1 MSKEFTRVFLRDDKE
16 TEVEVNFGIASF
28 GCPSNG
34 WDEPGEG
41 PEIEIGTATL
51 IGTDETVDLTD
62 AESSRF
68 HDEVSE
74 NIADYEDD
82 GPDDDYLR
90 DRRIDEALTGGEE

>member
-1 MSKEFTRVFLRDDKE
+1 MSKEFTRVFTREDRE
-16 TEVEVNFGIASF
+16 TEIEVEFSINSF

-41 PEIEIGTATL
+41 PDLDIGRAVL
-51 IGTDETVDLTD
+51 IGTDEVVDLTP
-62 AESSRF
+62 EEINRF
-68 HDEVSE
+68 HDEVCE

-90 DRRIDEALTGGEE
+90 DRQIDERLMEGNP